1 MSQPNYA
8 FTAEIRTDLGKGAS
22 RRLRHEG
29 KVPAVLYGAGKEA
42 VSLTLLH
49 DKVNNAADHEGFYS
63 NILTLTIDGKKVEA
77 IVKDMQRHP
86 YKLKIIHLD
95 FQRVDAKQELHTSI
109 PLHFLNEE
117 ETQKAGGVVVH
128 HLNEVEI
135 SVLPKNLPEFIEV
148 DIAGLQVGDNI
159 HLTDLKLPEG
169 VTLVE
174 LTKGEDH
181 DQVVVTVSAKKT
193 EAEEEAEDAGT
204 TASDEGEASEEADKE

>member
-1 MSQPNYA
+1 MSQPTYTFDA
-8 FTAEIRTDLGKGAS
+8 QVRTDMGKGAS

-29 KVPAVLYGAGKEA
+29 KVPAVLYGAGKDA
-42 VSLTLLH
+42 VALTLEH

-63 NILTLTIDGKKVEA
+63 HILTLTIDGKKVEA

-86 YKLKIIHLD
+86 YKPKLIHLD
-95 FQRVDAKQELHTSI
+95 FQRVDAKQELHTSV

-117 ETQKAGGVVVH
+117 GAQKAGGVVVH

-135 SVLPKNLPEFIEV
+135 TVLPKNLPEFIEV
-148 DIAGLQVGDNI
+148 DVAGLGVGDNI
-159 HLTDLKLPEG
+159 HLSDLKLPAG

-181 DQVVVTVSAKKT
+181 DQVVVTISAKKT
-193 EAEEEAEDAGT
+193 EAEEDAEDAPS
-204 TASDEGEASEEADKE
+204 AEGDAAEDADKE